1 MICDKFRG
9 LFVSEWHPSSR
20 PVSIVV
26 ARIPTLCRINYL
38 PIVPC
43 ESRCQPDIQRKLGA
57 VCISVDKPLS
67 LWERGWGEGRD
78 KQISHDNIRLEDYL
92 VLNNAVATRFFTPLP
107 PLRGGGGLKLQ
118 TAPSTTVSLANSV
131 NNIVALPANISLL
144 YFPRFSAACC
154 ARERHLFLEKV
165 H

>member
-1 MICDKFRG
+1 MRRIRSRFASKQHT
-9 LFVSEWHPSSR
+9 VSR
-20 PVSIVV
+20 PASITV
-26 ARIPTLCRINYL
+26 ARLSTLCRINYL

-107 PLRGGGGLKLQ
+107 GSAGGGGLKLQ

-144 YFPRFSAACC
+144 CFPRFSAACC

>member
-1 MICDKFRG
+1 MRRIRSRFASKQHT
-9 LFVSEWHPSSR
+9 VSR
-20 PVSIVV
+20 PASITV
-26 ARIPTLCRINYL
+26 ARLSTLCRINYP

-43 ESRCQPDIQRKLGA
+43 ESRRQPDIQLSLGA

-78 KQISHDNIRLEDYL
+78 KQISHDNIRSEDYL
-92 VLNNAVATRFFTPLP
+92 VLNNAVATRFFTPP
-107 PLRGGGGLKLQ
+107 PRLRGGGGLKLQ

-144 YFPRFSAACC
+144 YFPRYSVACC